1 MSKLIDALIDE
12 VRESTE
18 NEEFD
23 DVVGLTEE
31 EIVKFIN
38 DAHYRLHAK
47 IIAQHPDV
55 FLETEEQ
62 DVTLNTEA
70 YDINFKAAFKN
81 RVAKVEY
88 SHDGNTDNYYVLKP
102 TTLSNRASGVSGQPL
117 NYIRRSGQILIT
129 PVPISSQGKLRITY
143 TRKVKRMD
151 KRRCTI
157 VTINGTSTAPTSLE
171 VNYVNGSAAD
181 SAELAK
187 RTRLTIVDK
196 YGDIKMDNI
205 LLSSIDTSV
214 AGNDAVLTLD
224 TSLWTPET
232 GEEITTSH
240 YILSGRFA
248 TTHSELEEEVERYIQ
263 AYVVWKI
270 LKRDSSVD
278 SQEAIQELSQIEND
292 IVDSYAD
299 LSDDTME
306 IPEINDS
313 WGDDYGYEF

>member
-1 MSKLIDALIDE
+1 MSKFIDALIDE

-31 EIVKFIN
+31 EIIKFIN

-62 DVTLNTEA
+62 DIVGDQEA
-70 YDINFKAAFKN
+70 YAINFKAAFKN
-81 RVAKVEY
+81 RVAKVEF
-88 SHDGNTDNYYVLKP
+88 SHDGSTDNYYPLSPV
-102 TTLSNRASGVSGQPL
+102 TLYSRDSGIQGHPNQ
-117 NYIRRSGQILIT
+117 YIRRAGEVLIS
-129 PVPISSQGKLRITY
+129 PVPLSSQGKLRITY

-157 VTINGTSTAPTSLE
+157 VTINGTATAPTSLE
-171 VNYVNGSAAD
+171 VNYVNGSTVD
-181 SAELAK
+181 STELAK

-196 YGDIKMDNI
+196 YGDVKMDNI
-205 LLSSIDTSV
+205 LLGSIDAS
-214 AGNDAVLTLD
+214 AGGNDALLTLD
-224 TSLWTPET
+224 TSLWTPIS
-232 GEEITTSH
+232 GESILTSDFV
-240 YILSGRFA
+240 LSGRYG

-263 AYVVWKI
+263 AYVIWKV
-270 LKRDSSVD
+270 LKRDSSID
-278 SQEAIQELSQIEND
+278 SQEAIQELAQIEDD
-292 IVDSYAD
+292 IVNSYAD

-313 WGDDYGYEF
+313 YDGWL